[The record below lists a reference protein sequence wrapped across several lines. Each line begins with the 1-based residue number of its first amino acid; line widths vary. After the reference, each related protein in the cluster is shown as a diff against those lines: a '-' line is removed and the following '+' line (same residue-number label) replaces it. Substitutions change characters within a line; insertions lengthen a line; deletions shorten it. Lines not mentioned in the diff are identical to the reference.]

1 MMSSN
6 GRRLLRRRL
15 TCLGRWAV
23 LIVLVGGIAA
33 AQDPPSEPKLEFKF
47 RNADISAVF
56 QYVSR
61 QTGFTFLVDNNA
73 KPKLLGTVD
82 AYSET
87 PVPAGRVLEFLDTV
101 LKSRELT
108 TYTVGKVVTIFRVE
122 DAINK
127 NFHIQQGADPD
138 SVDDTDK
145 IITQIIPLRNLKA
158 ADFEKNLRR
167 LYPRA
172 VDTLVDPV
180 NNLIIMRGASQE
192 IRRFLQ
198 VLSYID
204 KAGVG
209 SLSIEIFRLKNAS
222 AADMAKVLTDTFKEP
237 PAPRQGGSSRRQARL
252 PDADPLA
259 ADTFRVAT
267 DARTNSIV
275 VTATQERLAAVAKL
289 VADLDNNLLETVE
302 LRSYHLKHADPAK
315 MAATISDIFGKASRS
330 GSDRPAGIS
339 QREWRAI
346 LQSAQESATQQ
357 VEVRAIPDIRT
368 STVVVYCSKAQAPH
382 IDALVSE
389 LDRNVDE
396 LLKMR
401 VYTLRNGDAITMAA
415 TIRGLFTSDIPRR
428 LEGRSGDPAPAGGG
442 VTAETVVVQTDI
454 RTNSLIVIASSDNL
468 LLVDG
473 LIASLDSKPSEDQA
487 TYVFHLKNANA
498 VEVQEIIKGFQRG
511 GVVLQGSRGIPGQP
525 GPGSRTPQNRQ
536 PDQGGFEM
544 PGPQVPGGG
553 GRPRNLGL
561 HPDELQ
567 DEPTPQPPPGRQDE
581 FERPP
586 LVGPIDV
593 QADPSTNSLFVRTS
607 PRNFPA
613 LQKMLTQLDT
623 FRPQVL
629 IRALIAE
636 VTLDK
641 RTEFGVEGF
650 WENGVRLGGN
660 DRAIGRATTDF
671 GGQIGGFSYRLVGD
685 EFDIGLRALAEEG
698 RLKVLATPRIL
709 TLDNQEASITAGKLV
724 PFIQSSRQ
732 TPEGSIINTI
742 QYQDVGI
749 VLRVTPHINEDG
761 LVTML
766 IHPEVSEVASAS
778 ESVQVSEGVRAPTFN
793 RNAADATVAV
803 RNGQTVVLG
812 GLIREFEDDVESGI
826 PILKDL
832 PLLGILFS
840 RSSKVRQRREMMIFI
855 TPHIVYSHQELEELT
870 ELEKSQL
877 KALDPRLIEVK
888 GREWRRFIRD
898 DGK

>member
-1 MMSSN
+1 MMSSM
-6 GRRLLRRRL
+6 
-15 TCLGRWAV
+15 GRWPRLAV
-23 LIVLVGGIAA
+23 LILLVGGIAA
-33 AQDPPSEPKLEFKF
+33 AQDPPVETKLEFKF
-47 RNADISAVF
+47 RNADISAVL

-61 QTGFTFLVDNNA
+61 QTGFTFLIDTNA
-73 KPKLLGTVD
+73 KPKLTGTVD

-87 PVPAGRVLEFLDTV
+87 PVPASRVLEFLDTV
-101 LKSRELT
+101 LKVRELT
-108 TYTVGKVVTIFRVE
+108 TITVGKVVTIFRIE

-127 NFHIQQGADPD
+127 NFRIQEGADPAG
-138 SVDDTDK
+138 VEDTDK
-145 IITQIIPLRNLKA
+145 IITQIIPLRNLKS

-172 VDTLVDPV
+172 VDTLIDPV

-198 VLSYID
+198 MLAYID
-204 KAGVG
+204 KAGGG

-222 AADMAKVLTDTFKEP
+222 AADMAKVLMDTFKEP
-237 PAPRQGGSSRRQARL
+237 PAPRGGGSSRRQPRL
-252 PDADPLA
+252 PDADPLSA
-259 ADTFRVAT
+259 ETFRVAT
-267 DARTNSIV
+267 DGRTNSIV
-275 VTATQERLAAVAKL
+275 VTATQERLAAVARL
-289 VADLDNNLLETVE
+289 VKDLDNNLLETVE
-302 LRSYHLKHADPAK
+302 LRTYHLKNSDPAK
-315 MAATISDIFGKASRS
+315 IASTITDIFGKSSRS
-330 GSDRPAGIS
+330 GGSRPSGMS
-339 QREWRAI
+339 QREWMAI
-346 LQSAQESATQQ
+346 LQSAQDSAAQQ
-357 VEVRAIPDIRT
+357 VEVRAIPDVRT
-368 STVVVYCSKAQAPH
+368 STVVVYCSKVQAPH
-382 IDALVSE
+382 IDALVNE

-401 VYTLRNGDAITMAA
+401 VYTLRNADAITMAA
-415 TIRGLFTSDIPRR
+415 TIRGLFTADIPRR
-428 LEGRSGDPAPAGGG
+428 LEGRSGEAAPASSG
-442 VTAETVVVQTDI
+442 VTAETVVVQTDL
-454 RTNSLIVIASSDNL
+454 RTNSLIVVASSDNL
-468 LLVDG
+468 LLIDS
-473 LIASLDSKPSEDQA
+473 LIISLDSKPSEDQA

-511 GVVLQGSRGIPGQP
+511 GVVLQGGRGIPGQP
-525 GPGSRTPQNRQ
+525 AQGNRPQQNRPQ
-536 PDQGGFEM
+536 DQGGFEL

-553 GRPRNLGL
+553 GGGSRPRNLGP
-561 HPDELQ
+561 HPNELQ
-567 DEPTPQPPPGRQDE
+567 DEPSAQPPPGRQDE
-581 FERPP
+581 SERPP

-607 PRNFPA
+607 PRNYAA
-613 LQKMLTQLDT
+613 LQKMLAQLDT

-629 IRALIAE
+629 IRSLIAE

-650 WENGVRLGGN
+650 WENGINPGG
-660 DRAIGRATTDF
+660 RERSRGRATTDF
-671 GGQIGGFSYRLVGD
+671 GGQVGGFSYRLVGD

-778 ESVQVSEGVRAPTFN
+778 ESVQVSEGVKAPTFN

-826 PILKDL
+826 PILKDI
-832 PLLGILFS
+832 PLLGFLFS
-840 RSSKVRQRREMMIFI
+840 RTSKVRQRREMMIFI

-870 ELEKSQL
+870 EIEKSQL

-888 GREWRRFIRD
+888 GKEWRRFIRD
-898 DGK
+898 DHK